1 MRIKLDAAR
10 EENVQLLARLK
21 ELREHGNKLILTNE
35 GSIKELKDSH
45 DEKVRKMKERAK
57 RLQKE
62 REEAE
67 RSVEKM
73 VLARLEE
80 GGDEESLRHKSTIE
94 RQTKMIEELRRESMD
109 SDEMIERL
117 QKKIQLSALTRSKE
131 DEERFQ
137 QGNSSM
143 RIKLD
148 AAREENVQLLARL
161 KELRE
166 HGNKL
171 ILTNEGSIK
180 ELKDSH
186 DEKVRKMKERAKRLQ
201 KEREEAERSVEKMV
215 LARLE
220 EGGDEESLRHK
231 STIERQ
237 TKMIE
242 ELRRESMDSDEMIER
257 LQKKIQLSAL
267 TRSKED
273 EERFQQGNSSTAAS
287 TKLCRVCTERSL
299 TTSGGKKENKNN
311 LEEKNEV
318 LKRTME
324 KEIKNYR
331 IKLVEM
337 QQVIQ
342 EQQTIVTQTTKARKN
357 RTERPTDI
365 LLPPSTPGGKRKEEK
380 KDEREWYDTRDPQ
393 WSEQQRSSQ
402 QRSLLQQ
409 RPTEVSSPS
418 GGIDLS
424 LERKE
429 QQWTPD
435 NLDDYYDQEVV
446 EANANVNVAMRR
458 DHMDT
463 STPRHLMRGFTAVT
477 ERRSGGSRSGR
488 RSSSTSPSF
497 LTNHATTSTI
507 TGENERRSILSTGRA
522 TSSTT
527 ALTST
532 ASNYMQRRKW
542 SQNEAAK
549 VKGGEEEEEAEE
561 MASAASS
568 GDSATDK
575 LVPTE
580 STFATYQHAT
590 RSIKRATDD
599 VRQRRSRSSSP
610 ASTKVSPGYFK
621 QVWHQVDRDVGRV
634 SSLESPGY
642 FTPKNIRA
650 TSRRLESSDSSSGK
664 SRWRHGD
671 EDDMDMALNGELDGE
686 SEERERTLTKFS
698 KSRTKKKKREE
709 VIDTKY
715 PEPLDEKL
723 SRAPSSATTSGNHFW
738 FGCGKIK
745 KKMEYYRTQTMKM
758 RSELS
763 SKNLKSVPHPD
774 KYITRNGP
782 PKNLKHVNDEQA
794 YWHGCAVCR
803 WELSMHTT
811 FHDDAKKILQ
821 DDEDDHMIRESRERA
836 TRKSKLYV
844 L

>member
-21 ELREHGNKLILTNE
+21 ESREHGNKLILTNE
-35 GSIKELKDSH
+35 GSIRELKDSH
-45 DEKVRKMKERAK
+45 DEKVRKMKERATK
-57 RLQKE
+57 LQKE

-67 RSVEKM
+67 RGVEEM
-73 VLARLEE
+73 VLARLE
-80 GGDEESLRHKSTIE
+80 GGDEESLRHKSTME

-109 SDEMIERL
+109 RDEMIERL
-117 QKKIQLSALTRSKE
+117 QEKIQSSALARSKE

-137 QGNSSM
+137 QGS
-143 RIKLD
+143 
-148 AAREENVQLLARL
+148 
-161 KELRE
+161 
-166 HGNKL
+166 
-171 ILTNEGSIK
+171 
-180 ELKDSH
+180 
-186 DEKVRKMKERAKRLQ
+186 
-201 KEREEAERSVEKMV
+201 
-215 LARLE
+215 
-220 EGGDEESLRHK
+220 
-231 STIERQ
+231 
-237 TKMIE
+237 
-242 ELRRESMDSDEMIER
+242 
-257 LQKKIQLSAL
+257 
-267 TRSKED
+267 
-273 EERFQQGNSSTAAS
+273 SSTAAS

-311 LEEKNEV
+311 LEEKNEI

-324 KEIKNYR
+324 KERKNYR

-337 QQVIQ
+337 QQMIQ
-342 EQQTIVTQTTKARKN
+342 EQQTIGNTQTTKARRN

-365 LLPPSTPGGKRKEEK
+365 LLPPSSPGERRKEER

-393 WSEQQRSSQ
+393 WSQQQRSSQQRSSQ

-418 GGIDLS
+418 GGVDLP
-424 LERKE
+424 LERE
-429 QQWTPD
+429 ERQWTPD

-446 EANANVNVAMRR
+446 EANANVNVATRR

-477 ERRSGGSRSGR
+477 ERRSGGSRSGSRSER

-497 LTNHATTSTI
+497 WTDHATTSTT
-507 TGENERRSILSTGRA
+507 TGEI
-522 TSSTT
+522 
-527 ALTST
+527 
-532 ASNYMQRRKW
+532 
-542 SQNEAAK
+542 
-549 VKGGEEEEEAEE
+549 
-561 MASAASS
+561 
-568 GDSATDK
+568 
-575 LVPTE
+575 PTE

-621 QVWHQVDRDVGRV
+621 QVWHQIDRDVGRV

-650 TSRRLESSDSSSGK
+650 TSRRLENSDRSSGK
-664 SRWRHGD
+664 SRWRHGG
-671 EDDMDMALNGELDGE
+671 EDDMDMALNEELDGELYRE
-686 SEERERTLTKFS
+686 SEERERTLTKLS
-698 KSRTKKKKREE
+698 KSRTKMKKREE
-709 VIDTKY
+709 VNDTKS
-715 PEPLDEKL
+715 PEPLDENL

-758 RSELS
+758 RSEIS

-782 PKNLKHVNDEQA
+782 PKNLKHANDEQA

-844 L
+844 V